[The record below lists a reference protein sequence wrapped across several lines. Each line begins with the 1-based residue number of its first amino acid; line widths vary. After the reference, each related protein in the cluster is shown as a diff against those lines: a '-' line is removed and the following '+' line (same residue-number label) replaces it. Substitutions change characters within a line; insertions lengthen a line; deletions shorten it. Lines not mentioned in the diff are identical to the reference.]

1 MSDAMARSA
10 PISVDDYLDGETL
23 TDIKHEYLDGEVV
36 AMGGASAK
44 HGLLVTGLGLA
55 IGPHARRK
63 GCQLFMAD
71 VKLRVDHA
79 DQTYFYYPDLL
90 LACDPEDREP
100 YYRRRPCMVVEV
112 LSPST
117 ERIDRREKL
126 FAYQTIPSLREYLLV
141 TCWSIR
147 TSAVWRCIASARRCG
162 TRPTRKA
169 VSGSTASTRRSR
181 SMRSISTRRP
191 CEPDA

>member
-1 MSDAMARSA
+1 MNSALARPARMA
-10 PISVDDYLDGETL
+10 IEEYLDGETR

-44 HGLLVTGLGLA
+44 HGLVAGALYAAAL
-55 IGPHARRK
+55 PHARRK
-63 GCQLFMAD
+63 RCQLFMAD
-71 VKLRVDHA
+71 MKLRVDHA

-100 YYRRRPCMVVEV
+100 YYRRHPCLIVEV

-141 TCWSIR
+141 DPDKRCVELYRFGAPVRHETYTEGRFRLDCLEAEI
-147 TSAVWRCIASARRCG
+147 AVED
-162 TRPTRKA
+162 
-169 VSGSTASTRRSR
+169 VYL
-181 SMRSISTRRP
+181 
-191 CEPDA
+191 DAEAL

>member
-1 MSDAMARSA
+1 MSNAMARPA

-71 VKLRVDHA
+71 MKLRVDHA

-126 FAYQTIPSLREYLLV
+126 FAYQTIPSLREYVLV
-141 TCWSIR
+141 DPDK
-147 TSAVWRCIASARRCG
+147 RCVEVYRFGESVRHE
-162 TRPTRKA
+162 TF
-169 VSGSTASTRRSR
+169 VEGSFRLE
-181 SMRSISTRRP
+181 
-191 CEPDA
+191 CLDAEITLDEVYIDAEAL